1 MQIAYLI
8 TPLKSKPLLH
18 LIFAAMEKF
27 LNAMF
32 TNQSYDEKNFFL
44 IAGPCVVESEELVTE
59 VADKVFA
66 ICKKLGIAYIFKA
79 SYKKA
84 NRTSANS
91 FTGLGDETGLD
102 IIKRTAQKFNLPS
115 TTDIHSEDEAKLAA
129 DYVDILQIPA
139 FLCRQT
145 ELLITAGE
153 TGKIVNVKKGQFV
166 SGPSMKFAVE
176 KIKNTG
182 NQKILLT
189 ERGTTF
195 GYQDLVVDYRN
206 IPWMQAAG
214 APVVM
219 DCTHSLQ
226 QPNQTSGVTGGNPQ
240 LIGTIAK
247 AAIATGAEGLFIET
261 HPAPAS
267 AKSDGANMLRLDLLE
282 DLLIQLVKIKKAVSS
297 L

>member
-1 MQIAYLI
+1 MALSNI
-8 TPLKSKPLLH
+8 
-18 LIFAAMEKF
+18 IFGAMNPF
-27 LNAMF
+27 LVDLF
-32 TNQSYDEKNFFL
+32 KKQDYDKTSFFL

-59 VADKVFA
+59 VAERVFA
-66 ICKKLGIAYIFKA
+66 ICKEHGIPYVFKA

-129 DYVDILQIPA
+129 NYVDILQIPA

-226 QPNQTSGVTGGNPQ
+226 QPNQTTGVTGGNPQ

-261 HPAPAS
+261 HPDPAS

-282 DLLIQLVKIKKAVSS
+282 DLLIQLVKIKKVVSS